1 MKIKIINGT
10 YGHRPEGA
18 LHPRPVAAGEVCDVP
33 ESEAMRLV
41 KLGVAVIVAPATVAT
56 ACKASESVGAGVT
69 LPDTE
74 TPMQGLAPGDVVDIV
89 DRHFTAESLTRM
101 NRTDLDSLAENLGLD
116 VSGCKTKADVIA
128 ELVKVEF
135 DPMPPDDSEPLP
147 QLDAEA
153 PVV

>member
-18 LHPRPVAAGEVCDVP
+18 LQPRPVAAGEVCDVP

-69 LPDTE
+69 LPDAE

-89 DRHFTAESLTRM
+89 DQHFTAESLARM

-116 VSGCKTKADVIA
+116 VSGCKSKADVAA
-128 ELVKVEF
+128 ELAKADVY
-135 DPMPPDDSEPLP
+135 PPEPEDGEKPP

>member
-69 LPDTE
+69 LPDAE
-74 TPMQGLAPGDVVDIV
+74 TPMQGLGGEVDIV
-89 DRHFTAESLTRM
+89 DQHFTAESLARM

-128 ELVKVEF
+128 ELVKADVY
-135 DPMPPDDSEPLP
+135 PPEPEDGEKPP

>member
-69 LPDTE
+69 LPDAE

-89 DRHFTAESLTRM
+89 DQNFTAESLARM

-128 ELVKVEF
+128 ELVKVDI
-135 DPMPPDDSEPLP
+135 DPPEPGDDEGVPEIG
-147 QLDAEA
+147 AES